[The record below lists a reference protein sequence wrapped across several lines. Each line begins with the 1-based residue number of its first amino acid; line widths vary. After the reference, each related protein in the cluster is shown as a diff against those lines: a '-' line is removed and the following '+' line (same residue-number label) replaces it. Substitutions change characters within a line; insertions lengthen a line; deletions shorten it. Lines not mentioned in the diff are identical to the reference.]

1 MDTAPDAQPAQAKPS
16 PFSSPD
22 FLRAL
27 RRHRKLLSQEAKEA
41 SKRLRQERAETLRRV
56 SRWRLKN
63 PERQQALTAVAVA
76 LKNFEIERGSSCSRC
91 GSERNIVAGPISLDP
106 LRVRWVCRRCSNA
119 MRRQAP
125 PITERARHAAPA
137 HRQRQLFGRAEA
149 ARIAERQF
157 WIRVERAAMII
168 ARTGADTAVACRAVG
183 LHSAKAQKAVQGLCD
198 QRGIA
203 RRYFWGFPHWRT
215 STPHPVTV
223 NRHRK
228 EIVRQRD
235 EGESG

>member
-1 MDTAPDAQPAQAKPS
+1 METNMTSTLAPDPAQAAS
-16 PFSSPD
+16 

-27 RRHRKLLSQEAKEA
+27 RRHRHHDASARGGTLPSSRSKAAEEAP
-41 SKRLRQERAETLRRV
+41 KRSRQERDETYARV
-56 SRWRLKN
+56 NHWRARN
-63 PERQQALTAVAVA
+63 PERARALGAVANA
-76 LKNFEIERGSSCSRC
+76 IRNYEIERGSSCSRC
-91 GSERNIVAGPISLDP
+91 GSVKNIVAGPISLHP

-119 MRRQAP
+119 QRRRQARP
-125 PITERARHAAPA
+125 CQASLR
-137 HRQRQLFGRAEA
+137 RAEA

-168 ARTGADTAVACRAVG
+168 ARTGADTAVACRSVG

-223 NRHRK
+223 SRHRK
-228 EIVRQRD
+228 EIIVRKRD
-235 EGESG
+235 QGENV